1 MKLPRD
7 LSGTELIRV
16 LCREFGYTKLGQ
28 EGSHVI
34 LHTDMPRSHRLA
46 VPDHNPLRVGTLNAI
61 LKAVAAAKAIPVE
74 TVLQKL

>member
-7 LSGTELIRV
+7 LSGAELIRV
-16 LCREFGYTKLGQ
+16 LCREFGYEKLGQ

-34 LHTDMPRSHRLA
+34 LHTGEPRSHRLA
-46 VPDHNPLRVGTLNAI
+46 VPNHHPLRIGTLNAI

-74 TVLQKL
+74 TLVREL

>member
-7 LSGTELIRV
+7 LGGAELIRV

-34 LHTDMPRSHRLA
+34 LRTDTPRSHRLA
-46 VPDHNPLRVGTLNAI
+46 VPNHDPLRVGTLNAI
-61 LKAVAAAKAIPVE
+61 LKAVVAAKAIPVE
-74 TVLQKL
+74 TILQKL